1 LAKQVNMKISYLL
14 YFFAICFFASC
25 GVRIKKAPKNQYFFY
40 KNEKIEVNANNLS
53 KKEKKALA
61 ASLFNNIDDSAK
73 VTIKKSFLILNT
85 LKKPN
90 VFDTQYCNLS
100 AKNMQQAMQHL
111 GYYAAKVTYDTAII
125 KKSRTKNLGI
135 AVTYNV
141 DAGKLTLIDTVN
153 YKLKREE
160 FQQIALKSREQS
172 FLQKKKPVTKTAVLT
187 EVARLVDSF
196 RNNGYYKFTATELR
210 VLGDSTFEALT
221 TVSDDPFEQFALL
234 EEAQKKRDSPTVKL
248 AIVLNKG
255 VDTTKVLPYV
265 LGKIYVIT
273 DYRPGDDFMDTV
285 NLATTVN
292 KKFIEKYHQ
301 PLFKTKILEENITFN
316 TGELYKQN
324 AFAETVTNLNALGA
338 WQNVNIR
345 LVDAADSVGKVNVV
359 IELIPAK
366 KFSNSASFE
375 ASYSTS
381 NNISNPLGGNLFGFG
396 LNASVVNRNF
406 AKQSIRMTHSIRA
419 GLELNNS
426 KLTRLTNPINST
438 ELTYTNNTTLPKI
451 LTLKKPLRYL
461 GFNKGESFINTN
473 LGYVNRLNFFSLQ
486 NINLNLGVAA
496 VDKKQHRLTIRF
508 NTEFS
513 LLYNQSQQ
521 FIDLL
526 NANPFLQ
533 YSYNT
538 STIYGFG
545 LTFTSQKQ
553 IKNGVSRSLKINA
566 EESGLTI
573 GQINIFEKY
582 KKHYLKTDLEYKRNK
597 LLKRNSSLASRA
609 FVGVG
614 IPFKNDDALPFFKQ
628 YFGGGS
634 NSMRGWPLR
643 GVGRGNQKLLPFGT
657 SNTFNDKTGDIQL
670 EFNVELRHKIAT
682 LITDFLDLNGAFFV
696 DAGNIWN
703 FKDDINSSGVSSGAK
718 FEFKNIYKQ
727 IGLSGGYGLR
737 LNLTGVIIRTDFSFR
752 FKRPETSDINN
763 GWKPPSIGFD
773 DAFGKI
779 FRRSGREWRYENFN
793 LTVGISYPF

>member
-14 YFFAICFFASC
+14 YFFAICFLASC

-73 VTIKKSFLILNT
+73 VTIKKSFLIFNT

-90 VFDTQYCNLS
+90 VFDTQYCNIS
-100 AKNMQQAMQHL
+100 AYNMQQAMRHL

-125 KKSRTKNLGI
+125 KKRKTKNLGI
-135 AVTYNV
+135 AVTYKV

-153 YKLKREE
+153 YKLKQEQ
-160 FQQIALKSREQS
+160 FQQIALNSREQS
-172 FLQKKKPVTKTAVLT
+172 FLQKKNPVTKTAVLT

-273 DYRPGDDFMDTV
+273 DYRPGDDFLDTV

-301 PLFKTKILEENITFN
+301 PLFKTKIIEENITFN

-324 AFAETVTNLNALGA
+324 AFTETVTNLNALGA

-419 GLELNNS
+419 GLELNNN
-426 KLTRLTNPINST
+426 KLTRQTNPINST

-451 LTLKKPLRYL
+451 LVLKKPLRYF
-461 GFNKGESFINTN
+461 GFTKGESFINTN
-473 LGYVNRLNFFSLQ
+473 LGYVNRLNFFNLQ
-486 NINLNLGVAA
+486 NINLNVGVAA
-496 VDKKQHRLTIRF
+496 LDKKQHRLTVRF

-513 LLYNQSQQ
+513 LLYRQSQQ

-538 STIYGFG
+538 STIYGIG
-545 LTFTSQKQ
+545 FTYSTQKQ
-553 IKNGVSRSLKINA
+553 FKHGYSQNIKINF
-566 EESGLTI
+566 EESGLTL
-573 GQINIFEKY
+573 GLINIFEKY
-582 KKHYLKTDLEYKRNK
+582 KKHYVKTDFEYKGNK
-597 LLKRNSSLASRA
+597 VLRSNRSLAFRG

-643 GVGRGNQKLLPFGT
+643 GVGRGSQKPLPFGT
-657 SNTFNDKTGDIQL
+657 ANTFNDKTGDIQL
-670 EFNVELRHKIAT
+670 EFNIEHRHKIAT
-682 LITDFLDLNGAFFV
+682 LITDFLDLNGALFV
-696 DAGNIWN
+696 DAGNVWN
-703 FKDDINSSGVSSGAK
+703 FKDDVNASGVSSGAK
-718 FEFKNIYKQ
+718 FEMKNVFKQ
-727 IGLSGGYGLR
+727 LGVSGGYGLR

-752 FKRPETSDINN
+752 VVRPETGE
-763 GWKPPSIGFD
+763 GWKWPKLSFN